1 MNAAHKPVTFAEK
14 SKETNP
20 NEARG
25 RNEGQRRNAT
35 IRNRKSVRLIFK
47 NSGKKAASLKE

>member
-14 SKETNP
+14 SQETNP

-25 RNEGQRRNAT
+25 RNEDKRRNAT
-35 IRNRKSVRLIFK
+35 IRNRKSVRLIF
-47 NSGKKAASLKE
+47 